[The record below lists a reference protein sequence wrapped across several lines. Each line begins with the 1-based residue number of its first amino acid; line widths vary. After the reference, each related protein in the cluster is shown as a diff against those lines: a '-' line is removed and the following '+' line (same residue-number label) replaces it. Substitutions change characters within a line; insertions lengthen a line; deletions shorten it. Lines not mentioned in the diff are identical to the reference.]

1 MHPQLG
7 FSNTMQLARLHKTTI
22 IWLGVWLFAATANA
36 DDFTRFVQPLLA
48 KKCAKCHGVKKA
60 NAEINFR
67 AIQSSKDFLAKPKLI
82 QKMLRV
88 IGSNDMPPETEPQL
102 NAKDRTQLLAALK
115 SLLRQATAKQK
126 SASVPIHRLNR
137 FQYNNTVVDL
147 FQLKRNV
154 FHLPEKLMTRRRNY
168 LLNKSEKMPR
178 QVQVACES
186 LKTTGGFRNVKVF
199 PKDLRASHGFDNQ
212 ANQMTLSPLLL
223 DLFLRLSVSI
233 VESPDFNAK
242 TVGIW
247 NDFFA
252 EPKNVKNKP
261 AAVKRRLRPF
271 LTIAFRRP
279 VDDATLARYSAYA
292 VAQMKRSGSFTTGM
306 KKVASAAM
314 SSPLFLLRAKKTGPK
329 AAEYAMASNLS
340 YALWGSCPDAALL
353 KLAETGELSKPA
365 VLKKTIDRMLADPK
379 VERFLDAFPRQ
390 WMQLQNVLGAT
401 PDPKLVPFY
410 RIDRQHNAGT
420 QMVLE
425 PLLLFDAVFIENR
438 PLTELIS
445 PSFTYRSEFL
455 KDWYQSKLTP
465 PRVDVAGIKAE
476 NKRNEQ
482 RRQELQSQISDSRK
496 QLNKLLDDA
505 RKRVLAKRK
514 KTDKSKPVDLKP
526 YAAWEF
532 NSDLK
537 ESIRGLD
544 LKAHGKVGFNNG
556 SVVLKRSYL
565 LSKKLPI
572 DLRVKTLE
580 VWCKVHNLNQRGGG
594 VMGIQGPGDFF
605 DTIVLGER
613 KPRHWISGSNHFA
626 RTKDFPKSQPETKT
640 NQMLHL
646 VMVYESDGTTRMYRD
661 GQPYG
666 GPFRKGRATFP
677 KNRTSVIFGLRHL
690 PAGGNKYLN
699 VSIDKARLY
708 DRALSAKEVAA
719 AFNGADYV
727 TKTELAAAL
736 SPAQKKTRNELAKS
750 IAKYE
755 AALKKVPQSKNPRRL
770 QQQARQRFVNKLWG
784 LMKSESFERIPV
796 KDPKYG
802 GVITNAALLT
812 MTSGP
817 KRTHPIARGAW
828 IVETIFNDPPPPPP
842 NNVPPLKDD
851 GSQKNLTI
859 RERFA
864 AHRKHASCAGC
875 HSRIDPLGF
884 ALENYDIVGRWRDRY
899 DNGRKVDIAGKLFR
913 RYPFDDIVKFK
924 STLVKEKRR
933 FAKAFA
939 GHLMR
944 YAAARELIPADS
956 LLLDDVVE
964 KTKQD
969 DYRLRLLIRE
979 VMLRAFR
986 PG

>member
-1 MHPQLG
+1 MFG
-7 FSNTMQLARLHKTTI
+7 FRVIASISVA
-22 IWLGVWLFAATANA
+22 VVCATSANA
-36 DDFTRFVQPLLA
+36 DDYTRFVKPLLA
-48 KKCAKCHGVKKA
+48 GKCAKCHGAKRA
-60 NAEINFR
+60 NAKINFS
-67 AIQSSKDFLAKPKLI
+67 AIKSSKDFLAKPKLI
-82 QKMLRV
+82 QKMLGA
-88 IGSNDMPPETEPQL
+88 IGSNDMPPETEPRL
-102 NAKDRTQLLAALK
+102 KMKDRAKLLVTLK
-115 SLLRQATAKQK
+115 TMLRQATAKQK
-126 SASVPIHRLNR
+126 SAAVPIRRLNR
-137 FQYNNTVVDL
+137 FQYNNTVRDL
-147 FQLKRNV
+147 FQLKRDV

-168 LLNKSEKMPR
+168 LLNKTGKMPKR
-178 QVQVACES
+178 VQVVCES
-186 LKTTGGFRNVKVF
+186 LQSTGGFRNVKPF
-199 PKDLRASHGFDNQ
+199 PKDLRANHGFDNQ
-212 ANQMTLSPLLL
+212 ANQMTLSPLLF
-223 DLFLRLSVSI
+223 DAFLRLSVSI
-233 VESPDFNAK
+233 VESPDFNAN

-252 EPKNVKNKP
+252 EPKNVKDKR
-261 AAVKRRLRPF
+261 AEIKRRLRSF
-271 LTIAFRRP
+271 LTIAFRHP
-279 VDDATLARYSAYA
+279 VDDATLARYAAYA
-292 VAQMKRSGSFTTGM
+292 LAQMKKGLSFTASM
-306 KKVASAAM
+306 KKVASAVM
-314 SSPLFLLRAKKTGPK
+314 SSPLFLLRAKRTGPK
-329 AAEYAMASNLS
+329 AAEYALASNLS

-353 KLAETGELSKPA
+353 KLADTGELSKPA
-365 VLKKTIDRMLADPK
+365 VLKKTIDRMLAHPK

-401 PDPKLVPFY
+401 PDPKLAPFY

-425 PLLLFDAVFIENR
+425 PLLLFDTVFIENR
-438 PLTELIS
+438 PLAELIS

-455 KDWYQSKLTP
+455 KGWYQSKLSP
-465 PRVDVAGIKAE
+465 PRVDVAKINAE
-476 NKRNEQ
+476 DKRNEQ
-482 RRQELQSQISDSRK
+482 RRRELQAKIADARK
-496 QLNKLLDDA
+496 QLIALLADV
-505 RKRVLAKRK
+505 RKRVLTKRK
-514 KTDKSKPVDLKP
+514 KTDTTKSVDLKP

-532 NSDLK
+532 NGDLK

-544 LKAHGKVGFNNG
+544 LKAHGKVRFENG
-556 SVVLKRSYL
+556 SVVLKRAYL
-565 LSKKLPI
+565 LSKRLPI

-580 VWCKVHNLNQRGGG
+580 VWCQVHNLNQRGGG

-626 RTKDFPKSQPETKT
+626 RTDDFPRSKPETKT

-646 VMVYESDGTTRMYRD
+646 VMVYAADGTTRMYRN
-661 GQPYG
+661 GKPYG

-677 KNRTSVIFGLRHL
+677 KNRSSVIFGLRHL

-727 TKTELAAAL
+727 TEKELSAAL
-736 SPAQKKTRNELAKS
+736 SADQKKQRTALGSSLAG
-750 IAKYE
+750 YE
-755 AALKKVPQSKNPRRL
+755 AALKKVSPSQDTRRL
-770 QQQARQRFVNKLWG
+770 QQEARRRFVNKLRA
-784 LMKSESFERIPV
+784 LMKSESFERVPV
-796 KDPKYG
+796 KNPRYG

-842 NNVPPLKDD
+842 NDVPPLKDD

-864 AHRKHASCAGC
+864 AHRKNPSCAGC

-884 ALENYDIVGRWRDRY
+884 ALENYDIVGRWRDKY
-899 DNGRKVDIAGKLFR
+899 DNGRKVDVAGRLFR

-924 STLVKEKRR
+924 STLVKEKSR

-939 GHLMR
+939 GHLLR
-944 YAAARELIPADS
+944 YAAARELTPADS
-956 LLLDDVVE
+956 LLLDDIVDRTAKEDFRLKSIIRAVMQAAFHKQSGKAE
-964 KTKQD
+964 KLKAETS
-969 DYRLRLLIRE
+969 
-979 VMLRAFR
+979 
-986 PG
+986 P